1 MTARSALA
9 RLSTFNKENKMDNR
23 IPNIYEKLAE
33 ARLLI
38 ANKGMKKTGKNS
50 FAGYSYFELSE
61 ILPAVNAVN
70 KELGIVSVFCFAD
83 KVATLSVINA
93 ENPAEV
99 VKFEFAYS
107 PDGASLKGCHKVQ
120 NDGAVQT
127 YVKRYLYQNAYEI
140 AEGDALD
147 STMNP
152 NDVTKNVSKPTP
164 KKDKKSFVGVI
175 NDLMKEHKNIV
186 LYVIGENGFE
196 DASQIPQNL
205 QPKIYSEIM
214 NKINNK

>member
-1 MTARSALA
+1 M
-9 RLSTFNKENKMDNR
+9 NV
-23 IPNIYEKLAE
+23 YEKLAE
-33 ARLLI
+33 ARLKI
-38 ANKGMKKTGKNS
+38 AEKGMKKNGKNS
-50 FAGYSYFELSE
+50 FAGYTYFELSD

-70 KELGIVSVFCFAD
+70 KELNLLSVFSFAD
-83 KVATLSVINA
+83 KVATLCVING
-93 ENPAEV
+93 EKPEEV
-99 VKFEFAYS
+99 ITFEFAYS

-152 NDVTKNVSKPTP
+152 NEVTKNVSKP
-164 KKDKKSFVGVI
+164 KKKSFADVMA
-175 NDLMKEHKNIV
+175 DLMKTNKNAV
-186 LYVIGENGFE
+186 LFVLGDNGFE
-196 DASQIPQNL
+196 DASQVPQNL
-205 QPKIYSEIM
+205 QPKVYSEIM

>member
-1 MTARSALA
+1 M
-9 RLSTFNKENKMDNR
+9 NV
-23 IPNIYEKLAE
+23 YEKLAE
-33 ARLLI
+33 ARLKV
-38 ANKGMKKTGKNS
+38 AEKGMKKNGKNT
-50 FAGYSYFELSE
+50 FAGYTYFELSD

-70 KELGIVSVFCFAD
+70 KELNLLSVFSFAD
-83 KVATLSVINA
+83 KVATLCVING
-93 ENPAEV
+93 EKPEEV
-99 VKFEFAYS
+99 ITFEFAYS

-152 NDVTKNVSKPTP
+152 NEMTKNVSKP
-164 KKDKKSFVGVI
+164 KKKSFTEVI
-175 NDLMKEHKNIV
+175 SDLMKTNKNAV
-186 LYVIGENGFE
+186 LFVLGENGYE
-196 DASQIPQNL
+196 KADDVPQNL
-205 QPKIYSEIM
+205 QPKVYSEIM

>member
-1 MTARSALA
+1 M
-9 RLSTFNKENKMDNR
+9 NV
-23 IPNIYEKLAE
+23 YEKLAE
-33 ARLLI
+33 ARLKI
-38 ANKGMKKTGKNS
+38 TEKGMKKNGKNS
-50 FAGYSYFELSE
+50 FAGYTYFELSD

-70 KELGIVSVFCFAD
+70 NELKLLSVFSFAD
-83 KVATLSVINA
+83 KVATLCVING
-93 ENPAEV
+93 EKPEEIIT
-99 VKFEFAYS
+99 FEFAYS

-152 NDVTKNVSKPTP
+152 NDVTKNVSKPKQ
-164 KKDKKSFVGVI
+164 KKPFSEVI
-175 NDLMKEHKNIV
+175 SDLMKTNKNAV
-186 LYVIGENGFE
+186 LCGLGENGFE
-196 DASQIPQNL
+196 KAEDVPQNL
-205 QPKIYSEIM
+205 QPKVYSEIM

>member
-1 MTARSALA
+1 M
-9 RLSTFNKENKMDNR
+9 NV
-23 IPNIYEKLAE
+23 YEKLAE
-33 ARLLI
+33 ARLKI
-38 ANKGMKKTGKNS
+38 AEKGMKKNGKNS
-50 FAGYSYFELSE
+50 FAGYTYFELSD

-70 KELGIVSVFCFAD
+70 KELNLLSVFSFAD
-83 KVATLSVINA
+83 KVATLCVING
-93 ENPAEV
+93 EKPEEV
-99 VKFEFAYS
+99 ITFEFAYS

-152 NDVTKNVSKPTP
+152 NDVSKNVSKPKQ
-164 KKDKKSFVGVI
+164 KKPFSEVI
-175 NDLMKEHKNIV
+175 ADLMKMNKNAV
-186 LYVIGENGFE
+186 LFVLGDNGFE
-196 DASQIPQNL
+196 KAEDVPQNL
-205 QPKIYSEIM
+205 QPKVYSEIM

>member
-1 MTARSALA
+1 M
-9 RLSTFNKENKMDNR
+9 NV
-23 IPNIYEKLAE
+23 YEKLAE
-33 ARLLI
+33 ARLKI
-38 ANKGMKKTGKNS
+38 ADKGMKKNGKNS
-50 FAGYSYFELSE
+50 FAGYTYFELSD

-70 KELGIVSVFCFAD
+70 KELNLLSVFSFAD
-83 KVATLSVINA
+83 KVATLCVING
-93 ENPAEV
+93 EKPEEV
-99 VKFEFAYS
+99 ITFEFAYS

-152 NDVTKNVSKPTP
+152 NEMTKNVSKP
-164 KKDKKSFVGVI
+164 KKKSFGEVMA
-175 NDLMKEHKNIV
+175 NLMKTNKNAV
-186 LYVIGENGFE
+186 LFVLSDNGYDKAE
-196 DASQIPQNL
+196 DVPQNL
-205 QPKIYSEIM
+205 QPKVYSEIM

>member
-1 MTARSALA
+1 M
-9 RLSTFNKENKMDNR
+9 NV
-23 IPNIYEKLAE
+23 YEKLAE
-33 ARLLI
+33 ARLKI
-38 ANKGMKKTGKNS
+38 AEKGMKKNGKNS
-50 FAGYSYFELSE
+50 FAGYTYFELSD

-70 KELGIVSVFCFAD
+70 NELKLLSVFSFAD
-83 KVATLSVINA
+83 KVATLCVING
-93 ENPAEV
+93 EKPEEV
-99 VKFEFAYS
+99 ITFEFAYS

-152 NDVTKNVSKPTP
+152 NEVTKNVSKP
-164 KKDKKSFVGVI
+164 KKKSFAEVMA
-175 NDLMKEHKNIV
+175 DLMKTNKNAV
-186 LYVIGENGFE
+186 LFVLGDNGFE
-196 DASQIPQNL
+196 DASQVPQNL
-205 QPKIYSEIM
+205 QPKVYSEIM

>member
-1 MTARSALA
+1 M
-9 RLSTFNKENKMDNR
+9 NV
-23 IPNIYEKLAE
+23 YEKLAE
-33 ARLLI
+33 ARLKI
-38 ANKGMKKTGKNS
+38 SEKGMKKNGKNS
-50 FAGYSYFELSE
+50 FAGYTYFELSD

-70 KELGIVSVFCFAD
+70 KELGLLSVFSFAD
-83 KVATLSVINA
+83 KVATLCVING
-93 ENPAEV
+93 EKPEEV
-99 VKFEFAYS
+99 ITFEFAYS

-152 NDVTKNVSKPTP
+152 NDVTKNVSKP
-164 KKDKKSFVGVI
+164 KKKSFAEVMA
-175 NDLMKEHKNIV
+175 DLMKTNKNAV
-186 LYVIGENGFE
+186 LFVLGDNGFE
-196 DASQIPQNL
+196 DASQVPQNL
-205 QPKIYSEIM
+205 QPKVYSEIM

>member
-1 MTARSALA
+1 M
-9 RLSTFNKENKMDNR
+9 NV
-23 IPNIYEKLAE
+23 YEKLAE
-33 ARLLI
+33 ARLKI
-38 ANKGMKKTGKNS
+38 AEKGMKKNGKNS
-50 FAGYSYFELSE
+50 FAGYTYFELSD

-70 KELGIVSVFCFAD
+70 NELKLLSVFSFAD
-83 KVATLSVINA
+83 KVATLCVING
-93 ENPAEV
+93 EKPEEV
-99 VKFEFAYS
+99 ITFEFAYS

-152 NDVTKNVSKPTP
+152 NEVTKNVSKPKQ
-164 KKDKKSFVGVI
+164 KKPFSEVI
-175 NDLMKEHKNIV
+175 ADLMKMNKNAV
-186 LYVIGENGFE
+186 LFVLGDNGFE
-196 DASQIPQNL
+196 DASQVPQNL
-205 QPKIYSEIM
+205 QPKVYSEIM

>member
-1 MTARSALA
+1 M
-9 RLSTFNKENKMDNR
+9 NV
-23 IPNIYEKLAE
+23 YEKLAE
-33 ARLLI
+33 ARLKI
-38 ANKGMKKTGKNS
+38 AEKGMKKNGKNS
-50 FAGYSYFELSE
+50 FAGYTYFELSD

-70 KELGIVSVFCFAD
+70 KELNLLSVFSFAD
-83 KVATLSVINA
+83 KVATLCVING
-93 ENPAEV
+93 EKPEEV
-99 VKFEFAYS
+99 ITFEFAYS

-152 NDVTKNVSKPTP
+152 NDVTKNVSKT
-164 KKDKKSFVGVI
+164 KKKSFAEVMA
-175 NDLMKEHKNIV
+175 DLMKTNKNAV
-186 LYVIGENGFE
+186 LFVLGDNGFE
-196 DASQIPQNL
+196 DASQVPQNL
-205 QPKIYSEIM
+205 QPKVYSEIM

>member
-1 MTARSALA
+1 M
-9 RLSTFNKENKMDNR
+9 NV
-23 IPNIYEKLAE
+23 YEKLAE
-33 ARLLI
+33 ARLKI
-38 ANKGMKKTGKNS
+38 AEKGMKKNGKNS
-50 FAGYSYFELSE
+50 FAGYMYFELSD

-70 KELGIVSVFCFAD
+70 KELNLLSVFSFAD
-83 KVATLSVINA
+83 KVATLCVING
-93 ENPAEV
+93 EKPEEV
-99 VKFEFAYS
+99 ITFEFAYS

-152 NDVTKNVSKPTP
+152 NEVTKNVSKP
-164 KKDKKSFVGVI
+164 KKKYFAEVMA
-175 NDLMKEHKNIV
+175 DLMKTNKNAV
-186 LYVIGENGFE
+186 LFVLGYNGFE
-196 DASQIPQNL
+196 DASQVPQNL

>member
-1 MTARSALA
+1 M
-9 RLSTFNKENKMDNR
+9 NV
-23 IPNIYEKLAE
+23 YEKLAE
-33 ARLLI
+33 ARLKI
-38 ANKGMKKTGKNS
+38 AEKGMKKNGKNS
-50 FAGYSYFELSE
+50 FAGYTYFELSD

-70 KELGIVSVFCFAD
+70 KELNLLSVFSFAD
-83 KVATLSVINA
+83 KVATLCVING
-93 ENPAEV
+93 EKPEEV
-99 VKFEFAYS
+99 ITFEFAYS

-152 NDVTKNVSKPTP
+152 NDVTKNVSKP
-164 KKDKKSFVGVI
+164 KKKSFTEVMA
-175 NDLMKEHKNIV
+175 DLMKTNKNAV
-186 LYVIGENGFE
+186 LFVLGDNGFE
-196 DASQIPQNL
+196 DASQVPQNL
-205 QPKIYSEIM
+205 QPKVYSEIM

>member
-1 MTARSALA
+1 M
-9 RLSTFNKENKMDNR
+9 NV
-23 IPNIYEKLAE
+23 YEKLAE
-33 ARLLI
+33 ARLKI
-38 ANKGMKKTGKNS
+38 AEKGMKKNGKNS
-50 FAGYSYFELSE
+50 FAGYTYFELSD

-70 KELGIVSVFCFAD
+70 SELKLLSVFSFAD
-83 KVATLSVINA
+83 KVATLCVING
-93 ENPAEV
+93 EKPEEV
-99 VKFEFAYS
+99 IKFEFAYS

-152 NDVTKNVSKPTP
+152 NDVTKNVSKP
-164 KKDKKSFVGVI
+164 KKKSFAEVMA
-175 NDLMKEHKNIV
+175 DLMKTNKNAV
-186 LYVIGENGFE
+186 LFVLGDNGFE
-196 DASQIPQNL
+196 DASQVPQNL
-205 QPKIYSEIM
+205 QPKVYSEIM

>member
-1 MTARSALA
+1 M
-9 RLSTFNKENKMDNR
+9 NV
-23 IPNIYEKLAE
+23 YEKLAE
-33 ARLLI
+33 ARLKI
-38 ANKGMKKTGKNS
+38 AEKGMKKNGKNS
-50 FAGYSYFELSE
+50 FAGYTYFELSD

-70 KELGIVSVFCFAD
+70 KELNLLSVFSFAD
-83 KVATLSVINA
+83 KVATLCVING
-93 ENPAEV
+93 EKPEEV
-99 VKFEFAYS
+99 ITFEFAYS

-152 NDVTKNVSKPTP
+152 NEVTKNVSKP
-164 KKDKKSFVGVI
+164 KKKSFADVMA
-175 NDLMKEHKNIV
+175 DLMKTNKNAV
-186 LYVIGENGFE
+186 LFVLGDNGFE
-196 DASQIPQNL
+196 DASQVPQNL
-205 QPKIYSEIM
+205 QQKVYSEIM

>member
-1 MTARSALA
+1 MTARSASN
-9 RLSTFNKENKMDNR
+9 STKETTMNV
-23 IPNIYEKLAE
+23 YEKLAE
-33 ARLLI
+33 ARLKI
-38 ANKGMKKTGKNS
+38 AEKGMKKNGKNS
-50 FAGYSYFELSE
+50 FAGYTYFELSD

-70 KELGIVSVFCFAD
+70 KELNLLSVFSFAD
-83 KVATLSVINA
+83 KVATLCVING
-93 ENPAEV
+93 EKPEEV
-99 VKFEFAYS
+99 ITFEFAYS

-152 NDVTKNVSKPTP
+152 NDVTKNVSKQTP
-164 KKDKKSFVGVI
+164 KKDKKSFVEVI

-196 DASQIPQNL
+196 DASQVPQNL

-214 NKINNK
+214 NRINNK

>member
-1 MTARSALA
+1 MEQEATIYE
-9 RLSTFNKENKMDNR
+9 RLS
-23 IPNIYEKLAE
+23 E

-38 ANKGMKKTGKNS
+38 AKKGMKKNGKNS
-50 FAGYSYFELSE
+50 FAGYTYFELSD
-61 ILPAVNAVN
+61 ILPAVNEVN
-70 KELGIVSVFCFAD
+70 KECGIVSVFNFEE
-83 KVATLSVINA
+83 KVAELEIIKAS
-93 ENPAEV
+93 NPQEFITF
-99 VKFEFAYS
+99 KFAYS

-152 NDVTKNVSKPTP
+152 NEVTKNVSKPTP
-164 KKDKKSFVGVI
+164 KKDKKSFVEVI

-205 QPKIYSEIM
+205 QPKVYSEIM

>member
-1 MTARSALA
+1 M
-9 RLSTFNKENKMDNR
+9 NV
-23 IPNIYEKLAE
+23 YEKLAD
-33 ARLLI
+33 ARLKI
-38 ANKGMKKTGKNS
+38 AEKGMKKNGKNS
-50 FAGYSYFELSE
+50 FAGYTYFELSD

-70 KELGIVSVFCFAD
+70 KELNLLSVFSFAD
-83 KVATLSVINA
+83 KVATLCVINA
-93 ENPAEV
+93 EKPEEV
-99 VKFEFAYS
+99 ITFEFAYS

-152 NDVTKNVSKPTP
+152 NDATKNVSNPKPKA
-164 KKDKKSFVGVI
+164 KKPFADVIAELMQKNKNAVLFVLG
-175 NDLMKEHKNIV
+175 D
-186 LYVIGENGFE
+186 NGFE
-196 DASQIPQNL
+196 KAEDVPQNL
-205 QPKIYSEIM
+205 QPKVYSEIM

>member
-1 MTARSALA
+1 M
-9 RLSTFNKENKMDNR
+9 NV
-23 IPNIYEKLAE
+23 YEKLAE
-33 ARLLI
+33 ARVKI
-38 ANKGMKKTGKNS
+38 AEIGMKKNGKNS
-50 FAGYSYFELSE
+50 FAGYTYFELSD

-70 KELGIVSVFCFAD
+70 KELNLLSVFSFAD
-83 KVATLSVINA
+83 KVATLCVING
-93 ENPAEV
+93 EKPEEFIT
-99 VKFEFAYS
+99 FEFAYS

-147 STMNP
+147 STVNP
-152 NDVTKNVSKPTP
+152 NDVTKNVSKT
-164 KKDKKSFVGVI
+164 KKKSFAEVMA
-175 NDLMKEHKNIV
+175 DLMKTNKNAV
-186 LYVIGENGFE
+186 LFVLGDNGFE
-196 DASQIPQNL
+196 DASQVPQNL

>member
-1 MTARSALA
+1 M
-9 RLSTFNKENKMDNR
+9 NV
-23 IPNIYEKLAE
+23 YEKLAE
-33 ARLLI
+33 ARLKI
-38 ANKGMKKTGKNS
+38 AEKGMKKNGKNS
-50 FAGYSYFELSE
+50 FAGYTYFELSD

-70 KELGIVSVFCFAD
+70 KELNLLSVFSFAD
-83 KVATLSVINA
+83 KVATLCVING
-93 ENPAEV
+93 EKPEEV
-99 VKFEFAYS
+99 ITFEFAYS

-152 NDVTKNVSKPTP
+152 NEVTKNVSKP
-164 KKDKKSFVGVI
+164 KKKSFAEVMA
-175 NDLMKEHKNIV
+175 DLMKTNKNAV
-186 LYVIGENGFE
+186 LFVLGYNGFE
-196 DASQIPQNL
+196 DASQVPQNL
-205 QPKIYSEIM
+205 QPKVYSEIM

>member
-1 MTARSALA
+1 ME
-9 RLSTFNKENKMDNR
+9 KEET
-23 IPNIYEKLAE
+23 IYERLAE

-38 ANKGMKKTGKNS
+38 AKKGMKKNGKNT
-50 FAGYSYFELSE
+50 FAGYTYFELAD
-61 ILPAVNAVN
+61 ILPAVNEVN
-70 KELGIVSVFCFAD
+70 KECGIVSVFNFNE
-83 KVATLSVINA
+83 KVAELEIIKAS
-93 ENPAEV
+93 NPQEFISF
-99 VKFEFAYS
+99 KFAYS

-152 NDVTKNVSKPTP
+152 NEVTKNVSKLTP
-164 KKDKKSFVGVI
+164 KKDKKSFVEVI

-186 LYVIGENGFE
+186 LYVIGENGFD

-205 QPKIYSEIM
+205 QPKVYSEIM

>member
-1 MTARSALA
+1 M
-9 RLSTFNKENKMDNR
+9 NV
-23 IPNIYEKLAE
+23 YEKLAE
-33 ARLLI
+33 ARLKI
-38 ANKGMKKTGKNS
+38 AEKGMKKNGKNS
-50 FAGYSYFELSE
+50 FAGYTYFELSD

-70 KELGIVSVFCFAD
+70 NELKLLSVFSFAD
-83 KVATLSVINA
+83 KVATLCIINGEKPEEVIT
-93 ENPAEV
+93 
-99 VKFEFAYS
+99 FEFAYS

-152 NDVTKNVSKPTP
+152 NEVTKNVSKPKQ
-164 KKDKKSFVGVI
+164 KKPFSEVI
-175 NDLMKEHKNIV
+175 ADLMKTNKNAV
-186 LYVIGENGFE
+186 LFVLGENGFE
-196 DASQIPQNL
+196 KAEDVPQNL
-205 QPKIYSEIM
+205 QPKVYSEIM

>member
-1 MTARSALA
+1 M
-9 RLSTFNKENKMDNR
+9 
-23 IPNIYEKLAE
+23 NIYEKLAE
-33 ARLLI
+33 ARLKI
-38 ANKGMKKTGKNS
+38 ADKGMKKNGKNS
-50 FAGYSYFELSE
+50 FAGNTYFELSD

-70 KELGIVSVFCFAD
+70 NELKLLSVFSFAD
-83 KVATLSVINA
+83 KVATLCVING
-93 ENPAEV
+93 EKPEEV
-99 VKFEFAYS
+99 ITFEFAYS

-152 NDVTKNVSKPTP
+152 NNVTKNVSKP
-164 KKDKKSFVGVI
+164 KKKYFSEVMA
-175 NDLMKEHKNIV
+175 DLMKTNKNAV
-186 LYVIGENGFE
+186 LFVLGDNGFE
-196 DASQIPQNL
+196 DASQVPQNL
-205 QPKIYSEIM
+205 QPKVYSEIM

>member
-1 MTARSALA
+1 M
-9 RLSTFNKENKMDNR
+9 NV
-23 IPNIYEKLAE
+23 YEKLAE
-33 ARLLI
+33 ARLKI
-38 ANKGMKKTGKNS
+38 AEKGMKKNGKNS
-50 FAGYSYFELSE
+50 FAGYTYFELSD

-70 KELGIVSVFCFAD
+70 NELKLLSVFSFAD
-83 KVATLSVINA
+83 KVATLCVING
-93 ENPAEV
+93 EKPEEV
-99 VKFEFAYS
+99 ITFEFAYS

-152 NDVTKNVSKPTP
+152 NDVTKNVSKP
-164 KKDKKSFVGVI
+164 KKKSFAEVMAE
-175 NDLMKEHKNIV
+175 LMKTNKNAV
-186 LYVIGENGFE
+186 LFVLGDNGFE
-196 DASQIPQNL
+196 DASQVPQNL
-205 QPKIYSEIM
+205 QPKVYSEIM

>member
-1 MTARSALA
+1 M
-9 RLSTFNKENKMDNR
+9 NV
-23 IPNIYEKLAE
+23 YEKLAE
-33 ARLLI
+33 ARLKI
-38 ANKGMKKTGKNS
+38 AEKGMKKNGKNS
-50 FAGYSYFELSE
+50 FAGYTYFELSD

-70 KELGIVSVFCFAD
+70 NELKLLSVFSFAD
-83 KVATLSVINA
+83 KVATLCVINA
-93 ENPAEV
+93 EKPEEV
-99 VKFEFAYS
+99 ITFEFAYS

-152 NDVTKNVSKPTP
+152 NEVTKNVSKP
-164 KKDKKSFVGVI
+164 KKKSFAEVMA
-175 NDLMKEHKNIV
+175 DLMKTNKNAV
-186 LYVIGENGFE
+186 LFVLGDNGFE
-196 DASQIPQNL
+196 DASQVPQNL

>member
-1 MTARSALA
+1 MEQEATIYE
-9 RLSTFNKENKMDNR
+9 RLS
-23 IPNIYEKLAE
+23 E

-38 ANKGMKKTGKNS
+38 AKKGMKKNGKNS
-50 FAGYSYFELSE
+50 FAGYTYFELSD
-61 ILPAVNAVN
+61 ILPAVNEVN
-70 KELGIVSVFCFAD
+70 KECGIVSVFNFEE
-83 KVATLSVINA
+83 KVAELEIIKAS
-93 ENPAEV
+93 NPQEFITF
-99 VKFEFAYS
+99 KFAYS

-152 NDVTKNVSKPTP
+152 NDVTKNVIKPTP
-164 KKDKKSFVGVI
+164 KKDKKSFVEVI

>member
-1 MTARSALA
+1 MEIKEPKTIYQK
-9 RLSTFNKENKMDNR
+9 LS
-23 IPNIYEKLAE
+23 E
-33 ARLLI
+33 ARLAI
-38 ANKGMKKTGKNS
+38 AKKGMKKTGKNS
-50 FAGYSYFELSE
+50 FAGYTYFELSE
-61 ILPAVNAVN
+61 ILPAVNEVN
-70 KELGIVSVFCFAD
+70 NELGIVSVFNFNENLAELKIYD
-83 KVATLSVINA
+83 S
-93 ENPAEV
+93 ENPQQ
-99 VKFEFAYS
+99 FIIFTFAYS

-140 AEGDALD
+140 AEGDVLD

-152 NDVTKNVSKPTP
+152 NDVTKNVSKQTP
-164 KKDKKSFVGVI
+164 KKDKKLFVDVI
-175 NDLMKEHKNIV
+175 DDLMKEHKNIV

-214 NKINNK
+214 NRINNK

>member
-1 MTARSALA
+1 M
-9 RLSTFNKENKMDNR
+9 NV
-23 IPNIYEKLAE
+23 YEKLAE
-33 ARLLI
+33 ARLKI
-38 ANKGMKKTGKNS
+38 EEKGMRKNGKNS
-50 FAGYSYFELSE
+50 FAGYTYFELSD

-70 KELGIVSVFCFAD
+70 NELKLLSVFSFAD
-83 KVATLSVINA
+83 KVATLCVING
-93 ENPAEV
+93 EKPEEV
-99 VKFEFAYS
+99 ITFEFAYS

-152 NDVTKNVSKPTP
+152 NDVSKNVSKP
-164 KKDKKSFVGVI
+164 KKKPFSEVI
-175 NDLMKEHKNIV
+175 ADLMKTNKNAV
-186 LYVIGENGFE
+186 LFVLGDNGFE
-196 DASQIPQNL
+196 KAEDVPQNL
-205 QPKIYSEIM
+205 QPKVYSEIM